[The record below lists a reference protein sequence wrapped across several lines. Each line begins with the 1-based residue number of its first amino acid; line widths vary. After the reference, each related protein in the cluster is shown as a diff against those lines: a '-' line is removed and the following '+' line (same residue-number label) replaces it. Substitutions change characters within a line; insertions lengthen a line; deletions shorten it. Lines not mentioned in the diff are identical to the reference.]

1 MTIKEFLQ
9 QAYIAHNEVELKL
22 EQIERLRSLSVR
34 TTAKFSN
41 VPVKASCPGS
51 RIENAIA
58 LIDEQA
64 DRLADEVVSLLEINK
79 TVADAI
85 AKVKNSAERTVLEY
99 RYLCFFSW
107 PQIATVMKT
116 GLSNVY
122 RIHSA
127 ALKNFSSCVVN
138 CSKL

>member
-1 MTIKEFLQ
+1 MTAKEFLQ

-22 EQIERLRSLSVR
+22 EQIERLRSLSTR
-34 TTAKFSN
+34 TTAKFSD
-41 VPVKASCPGS
+41 VHVQASCTNS
-51 RIENAIA
+51 RIENAVA

-79 TVADAI
+79 TIADAI
-85 AKVKNSAERTVLEY
+85 AKVKNSTERTVLEY

-107 PQIATVMKT
+107 PQIATIMKT
-116 GLSNVY
+116 GLSNIY

>member
-1 MTIKEFLQ
+1 MTAKEFLQ

-22 EQIERLRSLSVR
+22 EQIERLRSLSTR
-34 TTAKFSN
+34 TTAKFSD
-41 VPVKASCPGS
+41 VPVRVSCTGS
-51 RIENAIA
+51 RIENAVA

-79 TVADAI
+79 TIADAI

-107 PQIATVMKT
+107 PQIATIMKT
-116 GLSNVY
+116 GLSNIY

>member
-1 MTIKEFLQ
+1 MTAKEFLQ

-22 EQIERLRSLSVR
+22 EQIERLRSLSTR
-34 TTAKFSN
+34 TTAKFSH
-41 VPVKASCPGS
+41 VPVRVSCTGS
-51 RIENAIA
+51 RIENAVA

-79 TVADAI
+79 TIADAI

-107 PQIATVMKT
+107 PQIATIMKT
-116 GLSNVY
+116 GLSNIY